1 MARVTKDVDAR
12 GGSRGRPTLI
22 ALVVG
27 MVASGIAL
35 TGFML
40 WSGPQS
46 PDSAAQNASRVTTI
60 GSVTGQGSGSSSSNN
75 SAVPPANPAYPT
87 PSIPSANEN
96 GRTAGSTTGGK

>member
-1 MARVTKDVDAR
+1 MDRVTTDVDAR

-35 TGFML
+35 AGFML

-46 PDSAAQNASRVTTI
+46 PDSAAQNASRVTTA
-60 GSVTGQGSGSSSSNN
+60 GSVTGQGSGPASSNV
-75 SAVPPANPAYPT
+75 SAVPQANPAYPAAAV
-87 PSIPSANEN
+87 PSANEN
-96 GRTAGSTTGGK
+96 GRAIGPTTGGK

>member
-12 GGSRGRPTLI
+12 GGSRGRPTLV

-46 PDSAAQNASRVTTI
+46 PDSAAQNASRVTTT
-60 GSVTGQGSGSSSSNN
+60 GSVTGQGSGPASSNA
-75 SAVPPANPAYPT
+75 SAVPPANPAYPASSV
-87 PSIPSANEN
+87 PAANEN
-96 GRTAGSTTGGK
+96 GRTAGPTTGGK